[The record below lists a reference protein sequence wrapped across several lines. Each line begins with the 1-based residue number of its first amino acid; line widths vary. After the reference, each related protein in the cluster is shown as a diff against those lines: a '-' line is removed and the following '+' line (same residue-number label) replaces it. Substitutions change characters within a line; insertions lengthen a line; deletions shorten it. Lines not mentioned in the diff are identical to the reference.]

1 MPVENQASRV
11 NAREL
16 HRYISAL
23 AFMSSRADPAA
34 MLDGINLPLILLAAL
49 LATGSPG
56 PATLNIAGTA
66 MTSGRRYALAMA
78 SGVSTGSLMW
88 STAAAFGLG
97 AVMLANAWVFEAMRY
112 FGAGYLIFL
121 AVKSAKS
128 ALTPGDL
135 ATRGGAYTS
144 ARRAYASGL
153 ALHLTN
159 PKAILFF
166 GSLYAVGVPAQASP
180 LTLLTIIGAVA
191 VQSTL
196 VFHGYALLFSSA
208 PAVRVYLRLRR
219 WFEGA
224 FTLAFGYA
232 GFKILTA
239 RLG

>member
-1 MPVENQASRV
+1 MP
-11 NAREL
+11 
-16 HRYISAL
+16 
-23 AFMSSRADPAA
+23 D
-34 MLDGINLPLILLAAL
+34 DINLPLILLAAL

-56 PATLNIAGTA
+56 PATLNIAGAA
-66 MTSGRRYALAMA
+66 MTSGRMPALAMA

-97 AVMLANAWVFEAMRY
+97 AVMLANAWIFEAMRY

-121 AVKSAKS
+121 ALKSARS
-128 ALTPGDL
+128 ALTPGDP
-135 ATRGGAYTS
+135 ATRGRTYSS

-166 GSLYAVGVPAQASP
+166 GSLYAVGVPAQ
-180 LTLLTIIGAVA
+180 TLLTVIGAVA

-196 VFHGYALLFSSA
+196 VFHGYALLFSSRA
-208 PAVRVYLRLRR
+208 AVRVYLRLRR

-224 FTLAFGYA
+224 FALAFGYA
-232 GFKILTA
+232 GFRILTA
-239 RLG
+239 RLQ

>member
-1 MPVENQASRV
+1 MT
-11 NAREL
+11 
-16 HRYISAL
+16 
-23 AFMSSRADPAA
+23 D
-34 MLDGINLPLILLAAL
+34 DINLPLILLAAL

-56 PATLNIAGTA
+56 PATLNIAGAA
-66 MTSGRRYALAMA
+66 MTSGRMPALAMA

-97 AVMLANAWVFEAMRY
+97 AVMLANAWIFEAMRY
-112 FGAGYLIFL
+112 VGAGYLIFL
-121 AVKSAKS
+121 ALKSARS

-135 ATRGGAYTS
+135 ATRGGVYAS

-191 VQSTL
+191 VQSML
-196 VFHGYALLFSSA
+196 VFHGYALLFSSR

-219 WFEGA
+219 WFEA
-224 FTLAFGYA
+224 IFALAFGYA

-239 RLG
+239 RLQ